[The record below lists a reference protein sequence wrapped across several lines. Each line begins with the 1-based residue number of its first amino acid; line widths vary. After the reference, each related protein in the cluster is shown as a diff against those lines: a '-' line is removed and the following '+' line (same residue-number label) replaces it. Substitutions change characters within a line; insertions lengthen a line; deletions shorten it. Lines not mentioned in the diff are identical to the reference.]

1 MVSVVLVDDH
11 ALVRHGIRG
20 LIEQQP
26 EVQVIAECNNG
37 RELLQAMPGFNPLP
51 DIIIMDLTMPVMNGR
66 EALQALNEQ
75 GYECPVMM
83 LSMNEDDATVL
94 ELVRLGARGYLP
106 KYCSTEELHH
116 AIADIMDTGYYH
128 SELEHRAFFHS
139 LRKSGSGS
147 AEPHLTAREM
157 EFLLLVC
164 DKEEL
169 SYKLIADRMNVSVRT
184 IDGYREALFE
194 KLNVKT
200 KLGLV
205 FYALRHGLAKLQ
217 DI

>member
-11 ALVRHGIRG
+11 ALVRKGIRG
-20 LIEQQP
+20 LIEQQ
-26 EVQVIAECNNG
+26 EDFRVLEEYNNG
-37 RELLQAMPGFNPLP
+37 RELLQALSASDPAP
-51 DIIIMDLTMPVMNGR
+51 DLIVMDLNMPVMSGR

-75 GYECPVMM
+75 GNDCPVLV
-83 LSMNEDDATVL
+83 LSMNEDDNTVL

-106 KYCSTEELHH
+106 KYCSTEELHQ
-116 AIADIMDTGYYH
+116 AITDIMHTGYFH

-139 LRKSGSGS
+139 LRKPGNGPG
-147 AEPHLTAREM
+147 EPHLTAREM

-164 DKEEL
+164 DKDEL